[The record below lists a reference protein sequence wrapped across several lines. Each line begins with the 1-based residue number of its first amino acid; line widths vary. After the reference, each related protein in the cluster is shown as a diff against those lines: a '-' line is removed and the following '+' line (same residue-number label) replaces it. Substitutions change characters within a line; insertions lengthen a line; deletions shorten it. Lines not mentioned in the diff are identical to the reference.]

1 MTRMTGWILLAVVLA
16 ATASGC
22 AVQGPRSAVPEPLPL
37 SMKGYE
43 LYSWQNGGQWVFTL
57 ITGTNRLKT
66 LAEITTAPDSERA
79 DGLIK
84 VSARGIAELESLLT
98 RLPSKSEI
106 FWMGSGSLMQAGV
119 EPGGL
124 SLPPQDV
131 IAGIQERCLK
141 LGLTLTVSP

>member
-1 MTRMTGWILLAVVLA
+1 MKRIAGLILLAVALA
-16 ATASGC
+16 AAASGC
-22 AVQGPRSAVPEPLPL
+22 AVQASGSAVPEPLPI

-57 ITGTNRLKT
+57 MTGTNRLKT
-66 LAEITTAPDSERA
+66 LAEITTAPDSESA
-79 DGLIK
+79 DRLIK

-106 FWMGSGSLMQAGV
+106 FWMGSGSLKQAGV

-131 IAGIQERCLK
+131 ITVIQERCLR
-141 LGLTLTVSP
+141 LGLILTVGQ